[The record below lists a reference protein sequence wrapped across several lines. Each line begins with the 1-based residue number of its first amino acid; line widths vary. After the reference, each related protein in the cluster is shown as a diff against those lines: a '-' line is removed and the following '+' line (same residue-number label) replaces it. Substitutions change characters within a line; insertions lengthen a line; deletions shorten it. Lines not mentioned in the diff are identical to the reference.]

1 MRTIRIY
8 SLNSFHI
15 RHAALKI
22 EQWCWRRLLRVPWTA
37 MRFNQFILKEV
48 SPEYSLE
55 GLMVKLKLQS
65 FGHLMQRTDSL
76 EKTLM
81 LGRLKAGGEEKDRG
95 WDLWMVSPTRWT
107 WVWVSCRSWRWTGK
121 PCVLQS
127 LGSQCVR
134 HNWATELNW
143 TELPGTD
150 VKMGASKVHIYSTS
164 GIINDNLES
173 RLFFH
178 YGKNAL

>member
-1 MRTIRIY
+1 MLLDCGVGEDCKGIK
-8 SLNSFHI
+8 LVNPKGNQ
-15 RHAALKI
+15 LK
-22 EQWCWRRLLRVPWTA
+22 
-37 MRFNQFILKEV
+37 
-48 SPEYSLE
+48 YSLE
-55 GLMVKLKLQS
+55 GLMLKLKLQN
-65 FGHLMQRTDSL
+65 FGKVLRKELTHWKRPWCW
-76 EKTLM
+76 E
-81 LGRLKAGGEEKDRG
+81 RLKAGGEGDDRG
-95 WDLWMVSPTRWT
+95 WGTWIPSPTRWT

-127 LGSQCVR
+127 MGSQCVR